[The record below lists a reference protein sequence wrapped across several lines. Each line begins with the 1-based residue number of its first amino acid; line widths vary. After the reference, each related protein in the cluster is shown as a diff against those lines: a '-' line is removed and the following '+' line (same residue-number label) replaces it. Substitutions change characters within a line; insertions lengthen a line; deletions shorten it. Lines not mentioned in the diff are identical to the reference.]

1 MKNPYSTV
9 PIKRVLKEVSRNV
22 IPMEIP
28 AATSSPNTINIILNF
43 TRSAN
48 KPKTIL
54 PKLPAIP
61 RKYKMKNTK
70 KQLYVFVQYI
80 IKVFLNNR
88 LSSNYVL
95 CTIVSQLS

>member
-1 MKNPYSTV
+1 VGVQKAVEPMKNPYSTV

-22 IPMEIP
+22 IPMQIP
-28 AATSSPNTINIILNF
+28 AATSSPNTINIILNS

-61 RKYKMKNTK
+61 RNKKNDIEK
-70 KQLYVFVQYI
+70 KRNMSLYSI
-80 IKVFLNNR
+80 
-88 LSSNYVL
+88 
-95 CTIVSQLS
+95 